1 VLIAHPG
8 PSITPIAV
16 IEKSETAGAR
26 IGALQTVAK
35 LVKVAGYFKIYD
47 LVATPTRSS
56 AQRKG
61 KTFSDAGVTKA
72 AAGSSIW

>member
-35 LVKVAGYFKIYD
+35 LVKVAGNFKIYD
-47 LVATPTRSS
+47 LVATPAQSS

-61 KTFSDAGVTKA
+61 KSFSDAGVTKA
-72 AAGSSIW
+72 SAGSSIW

>member
-47 LVATPTRSS
+47 LVATPARSS

-61 KTFSDAGVTKA
+61 KSFSDAGVTKA
-72 AAGSSIW
+72 SAGSSIW